1 MDEQNL
7 PLSPADGADA
17 APLPPVQDGAP
28 DAPAAPQAPAPFASD
43 ASPADPALDTDP
55 APAADAPDPRGTM
68 RTLRRTMSRVGWG
81 MLLYVL
87 VSQGLSLLFALPQ
100 YFLAPLLPELGWTLY
115 TTVMSEICAYV
126 LGPLALWLVIRKLP
140 KGTAPGVPL
149 RVRGW
154 LRIFVLAMGA
164 LFAFSI
170 LTSIVMLV
178 VNGLS
183 GQSTGNLLETMADA
197 MPAPVYLVLVAVVAP
212 LGEEFLFRR
221 LLLDR
226 LRPLG
231 DAAAILISGL
241 CFGLF
246 HLNLYQFFYATALG
260 ILFAA
265 VIVKTGNLWH
275 TIALHAAVNLSSTL
289 LSYLAQLGAAG
300 LWTYVFVMLCCVGL
314 GILILV
320 RYLPT
325 YHCTAPQ
332 APVTGRKVAK
342 AAFSSV
348 GALTALVLMAVI
360 SVVIIFVA

>member
-7 PLSPADGADA
+7 PLSPVGGADA
-17 APLPPVQDGAP
+17 APLPPAGDGAP
-28 DAPAAPQAPAPFASD
+28 DIPRDAAASAPDALPAGPAPD
-43 ASPADPALDTDP
+43 ADPASP
-55 APAADAPDPRGTM
+55 ADAPDPRGTM
-68 RTLRRTMSRVGWG
+68 RALRRTMSRVGWG

-100 YFLAPLLPELGWTLY
+100 YFLTPLLPALGWTLY
-115 TTVMSEICAYV
+115 TTAMSEICAYV
-126 LGPLALWLVIRKLP
+126 LGPLALWLVIRTLP
-140 KGTAPGVPL
+140 KGAAPGVPL

-154 LRIFVLAMGA
+154 LRVFVLAMGA

-170 LTSIVMLV
+170 FTSIVMPV

-183 GQSTGNLLETMADA
+183 GQSTGNLLETMADTI
-197 MPAPVYLVLVAVVAP
+197 PAPVYLILVAVVAP

-289 LSYLAQLGAAG
+289 LSYLAQAGTAG
-300 LWTYVFVMLCCVGL
+300 LWAYVFVMLCCVGL

-325 YHCTAPQ
+325 YHCTAPA

-342 AAFSSV
+342 AAFSSA